1 MYTDIIPISE
11 AKKTLLTIVREAHEL
26 GRTFAITNRG
36 RPTAVIM
43 GINEYESI
51 LETLE
56 ILADKNAMEAI
67 RKGREDIKA
76 GRWTSLE
83 DLEHELQSEI
93 V

>member
-1 MYTDIIPISE
+1 MYTDVIPISE
-11 AKKTLLTIVREAHEL
+11 AKKTLPAIVRDAREL

-43 GINEYESI
+43 GIDEYESI

-56 ILADKNAMEAI
+56 LLADEDVMESI
-67 RKGREDIKA
+67 RKGKEYIKA

-83 DLEHELQSEI
+83 DLEHELQS
-93 V
+93 

>member
-11 AKKTLLTIVREAHEL
+11 AKKTLFTIVRDAREL

-43 GINEYESI
+43 GIDEYESI

-56 ILADKNAMEAI
+56 ILADEEAVESI
-67 RKGREDIKA
+67 HKGREDIKA

-83 DLEHELQSEI
+83 YI
-93 V
+93 VWKNDKD